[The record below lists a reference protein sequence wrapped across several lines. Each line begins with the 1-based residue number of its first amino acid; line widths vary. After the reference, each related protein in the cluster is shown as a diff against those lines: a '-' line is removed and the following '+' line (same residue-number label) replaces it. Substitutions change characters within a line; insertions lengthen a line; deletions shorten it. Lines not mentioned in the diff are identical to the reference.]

1 MRALCAA
8 VLILVSSVAAAAS
21 PRLGIEGAR
30 FTVDGAP
37 RFLVFM
43 SYFDGVRRVPNGI
56 GDDLDYLKTRVD
68 GIRVFPNWWE
78 YACPPRSGGDTLF
91 DLQGEIRPAVWQ
103 AVDTLLSEAG
113 ARGLIVDLSFSR
125 ESVTDNGSPPR
136 RLDHDA
142 YQRALTT
149 IVGSTAYLKGRH
161 PHVLIDVQN
170 EWPIHSD
177 KTRIEALLTAL
188 RTADPNRLLVASS
201 SGGGYAPV
209 GLGLPLI
216 AAAYHDPRE
225 RDWYSAGT
233 TRRIVEAVRRSLGGA
248 VQPIYLQEPMP
259 WGAVCPRQ
267 DHDSDQAHFA
277 AALANA
283 RAAGAAA
290 WTLHTRTTFD
300 LKSDSLVAKLSDV
313 AAAGLK
319 QVLQRLKPP
328 NGRDTNIRK

>member
-8 VLILVSSVAAAAS
+8 VLICFASISIRAA
-21 PRLGIEGAR
+21 PRLGIAGAQ

-37 RFLVFM
+37 RFLVFI
-43 SYFDGVRRVPNGI
+43 SYFDGVRRVAGGVPE
-56 GDDLDYLKTRVD
+56 DLDYLKTKVD

-91 DLQGEIRPAVWQ
+91 DLHGEIRPLVWQ
-103 AVDTLLSEAG
+103 AVDRLLAEAG

-125 ESVTDNGSPPR
+125 ESVTDNGQPR
-136 RLDHDA
+136 KTLDEDA

-149 IVGSTAYLKGRH
+149 VVGSTKYLKGRH

-177 KTRIEALLTAL
+177 KTRIEALLKAL
-188 RTADPNRLLVASS
+188 RAVDPDRVLVASS
-201 SGGGYAPV
+201 SGGGYAAV
-209 GLGLPLI
+209 GLEVPLV

-225 RDWYSAGT
+225 RDWFGADT
-233 TRRIVEAVRRSLGGA
+233 ARRIVDRVRGSLGPA
-248 VQPIYLQEPMP
+248 VQPVYLQEPMP
-259 WGAVCPRQ
+259 FGTVCPRQ
-267 DHDSDQAHFA
+267 DNDPEASHFA
-277 AALANA
+277 AAIANA

-290 WTLHTRTTFD
+290 WTLHTRVTFD
-300 LKSDSLVAKLSDV
+300 LKSRSLVSKLNDP

-319 QVLQRLKPP
+319 RILERLKP
-328 NGRDTNIRK
+328 

>member
-1 MRALCAA
+1 MRALGAA
-8 VLILVSSVAAAAS
+8 VLFLVSSVSAAAA
-21 PRLGIEGAR
+21 PRLGVEGTR

-37 RFLVFM
+37 RFLVFI
-43 SYFDGVRRVPNGI
+43 SYFDGIRRVPSGVQ
-56 GDDLDYLKTRVD
+56 DDLEYLKTRVD
-68 GIRVFPNWWE
+68 GIRVFPNWWV
-78 YACPPRSGGDTLF
+78 YACPPRSGADTLF
-91 DLQGEIRPAVWQ
+91 DLQGEVRPAAWT
-103 AVDTLLSEAG
+103 ALDTLLSEAG

-136 RLDHDA
+136 RLDPDA

-149 IVGSTAYLKGRH
+149 IVGSTAYLKGRY

-177 KTRIEALLTAL
+177 KVRVEALLTAL
-188 RTADPNRLLVASS
+188 RAADPNRLLVASS

-225 RDWYSAGT
+225 RDWHSAGT
-233 TRRIVEAVRRSLGGA
+233 ARRIVEAVRRSLGGA

-267 DHDSDQAHFA
+267 DHDSDPAHFA

-290 WTLHTRTTFD
+290 WTLHTRATFD
-300 LKSDSLVAKLSDV
+300 LKSESLVSKLNDTV
-313 AAAGLK
+313 AAGLK
-319 QVLQRLKPP
+319 QVLDHLQRP